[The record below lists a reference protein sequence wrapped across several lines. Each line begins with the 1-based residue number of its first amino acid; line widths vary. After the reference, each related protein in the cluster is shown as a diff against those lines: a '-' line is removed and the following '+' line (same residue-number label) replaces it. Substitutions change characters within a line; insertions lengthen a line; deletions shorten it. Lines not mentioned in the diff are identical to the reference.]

1 MNALVSVIDG
11 LRQVLGAPSVY
22 VDGVI
27 DYGLLAE
34 YIVAAAILYCV
45 VRSIFGIV
53 VRAFER

>member
-1 MNALVSVIDG
+1 MNTLIEG
-11 LRQVLGAPSVY
+11 IRQIIGIPSVY
-22 VDGVI
+22 VDGVL

-34 YIVAAAILYCV
+34 YIACAAILYCV